1 SLKNN
6 SRVNSVM
13 SAQPEKRYFNVD
25 EYYRMARAGV
35 LTPDDRVELIEGE
48 IVKMSPI
55 GSPHAACVS
64 RLDDLLRGFRRKK
77 ASVRIQSPIR
87 LNDFSEPVPDV
98 ALLKPREDYYATRH
112 PGPADVLLIIE
123 VAETT
128 VISDRNVKVP
138 LYARNS
144 IPEVWL
150 VNLPKKLIEEYFE
163 VADGRYL
170 KSKKYKRGENIVS
183 ATIPGLSLRV
193 SDILD

>member
-1 SLKNN
+1 
-6 SRVNSVM
+6 M

-48 IVKMSPI
+48 IVKTSPI

-77 ASVRIQSPIR
+77 AIVRIQNPVR

-98 ALLKPREDYYATRH
+98 ALLKPRQDYYAARH
-112 PGPADVLLIIE
+112 PSSTDVMLIIE

-128 VISDRNVKVP
+128 VISDREVKVP
-138 LYARNS
+138 LYARNN

-163 VADGRYL
+163 VAEGRYL
-170 KSKKYKRGENIVS
+170 KSKKYKVGENIVS
-183 ATIPGLSLRV
+183 ATVPGLSLKV
-193 SDILD
+193 ADVFDKEF

>member
-1 SLKNN
+1 
-6 SRVNSVM
+6 M
-13 SAQPEKRYFNVD
+13 SAQPEKRTFNVD

-35 LTPDDRVELIEGE
+35 LKPDDRVELIEGE

-64 RLDDLLRGFRRKK
+64 RLNSLLQSMLGRT
-77 ASVRIQSPIR
+77 AIISVQNPVR

-98 ALLKPREDYYATRH
+98 TVLKRRKDFYSSHHPRPSEVR
-112 PGPADVLLIIE
+112 LIIE

-128 VISDRNVKVP
+128 LLYDRRIKVP

-163 VADGRYL
+163 VAGGRNRQL
-170 KSKKYKRGENIVS
+170 QKCKRDEKIES
-183 ATIPGLSLRV
+183 AALPGLSFNV
-193 SDILD
+193 SEIFG

>member
-1 SLKNN
+1 
-6 SRVNSVM
+6 
-13 SAQPEKRYFNVD
+13 
-25 EYYRMARAGV
+25 MARAGV

-64 RLDDLLRGFRRKK
+64 RLNSLLQSILGEN
-77 ASVRIQSPIR
+77 AIVSVQNPVQ

-98 ALLKPREDYYATRH
+98 TLLKPQKDFYSSGH